1 MQAPPPTPHIP
12 ANPPMTWWAAT
23 QITLLCTLFGVNAI
37 AVKFAFQGFGV
48 FSSASIRFGT
58 AALVIALWAMLT
70 GRSFRLR
77 PGQLRHLCVYS
88 TVFAVQLS
96 LFYIGLDR
104 TYASRGTLLVNLL
117 PFIVLVLAHFFIPGD
132 RVTPRKLAGLL
143 LGFSGVVC
151 VFSGHADITGRARS
165 GDILI
170 LVATTLWACNI
181 VYIKR
186 VIDTFSAFHIVFYSM
201 LLSFPFF
208 SLAAILFD
216 ASAVKTLSI
225 AAVVALCY
233 QTFITASFG
242 FMAWNHLL
250 KKFGAVNLHS
260 FVFIMPLVGVYGA
273 HLALAEPVTLRLML
287 ALALIVA
294 GLLVIH
300 FHPPQRFAP
309 FPKGGRR

>member
-1 MQAPPPTPHIP
+1 METPPPILDMPT
-12 ANPPMTWWAAT
+12 NPPMTWWSAT
-23 QITLLCTLFGVNAI
+23 QVTLLCTLFGVNAI

-58 AALVIALWAMLT
+58 AVLVIALWAMLT

-77 PGQLRHLCVYS
+77 PGQFRHLFVYS
-88 TVFAVQLS
+88 TLFAVQLS

-104 TYASRGTLLVNLL
+104 TYASRGTLLINLL

-132 RVTPRKLAGLL
+132 RVTPRKLMGLL

-151 VFSGHADITGRARS
+151 VFSGHSDITGRARS
-165 GDILI
+165 GDIFI

-186 VIDTFSAFHIVFYSM
+186 IIDTFTAFHIVFYSM

-208 SLAAILFD
+208 SLAAFLFD
-216 ASAVKTLSI
+216 AAAVKTLSI
-225 AAVVALCY
+225 AAILALGY
-233 QTFITASFG
+233 QTFVTASFG

-250 KKFGAVNLHS
+250 KRFGAVNLHS

-273 HLALAEPVTLRLML
+273 HVVLDEPVTLRLVL

-300 FHPPQRFAP
+300 FNPPRRFSVL
-309 FPKGGRR
+309 PKRGKT

>member
-1 MQAPPPTPHIP
+1 METLPPPDMP
-12 ANPPMTWWAAT
+12 ANPPLTWWAAV
-23 QITLLCTLFGVNAI
+23 QITLLCTLFGANAV
-37 AVKFAFQGFGV
+37 AVKYAFQGFGV

-58 AALVIALWAMLT
+58 AALVIALWALLT
-70 GRSFRLR
+70 GRSFRLQ
-77 PGQLRHLCVYS
+77 PGQLRHLLVYS
-88 TVFAVQLS
+88 ALFAVQLS
-96 LFYIGLDR
+96 LFYLGLDR
-104 TYASRGTLLVNLL
+104 TYASRGILLINLL
-117 PFIVLVLAHFFIPGD
+117 PFIILLLAHFFIPGD

-151 VFSGHADITGRARS
+151 VFSGDAEISGRART
-165 GDILI
+165 GDLLI
-170 LVATTLWACNI
+170 LAATTLWACNI

-186 VIDTFSAFHIVFYSM
+186 VIDTFTAFQIVFYSM

-208 SLAAILFD
+208 SLGAYFFDPAAF
-216 ASAVKTLSI
+216 KTISV
-225 AAVVALCY
+225 AALAALGY
-233 QTFITASFG
+233 QTFVTAAFG

-287 ALALIVA
+287 ALALIAA

-300 FHPPQRFAP
+300 FHPPQRFLRAP
-309 FPKGGRR
+309 ARNRR

>member
-1 MQAPPPTPHIP
+1 
-12 ANPPMTWWAAT
+12 MTWWAAA
-23 QITLLCTLFGVNAI
+23 QITLLCTLFGLNAI
-37 AVKFAFQGFGV
+37 AVKYAFQGFGV

-77 PGQLRHLCVYS
+77 PGQIRHLVVYS
-88 TVFAVQLS
+88 ALFAVQLS
-96 LFYIGLDR
+96 LFYLGLDR

-132 RVTPRKLAGLL
+132 RVTLRKLVGLL

-151 VFSGHADITGRARS
+151 VFSGYTDVAGRIRS

-170 LVATTLWACNI
+170 LVATTLWACNV

-186 VIDTFSAFHIVFYSM
+186 VISTFAAFHIVFYSM
-201 LLSFPFF
+201 LLAFPAF
-208 SLAAILFD
+208 SLAAYCFD
-216 ASAVKTLSI
+216 ATTFKTFSV
-225 AAVVALCY
+225 AAVLALGY
-233 QTFITASFG
+233 QTFVTAAFG
-242 FMAWNHLL
+242 FIAWNHLL

-260 FVFIMPLVGVYGA
+260 FMFIMPLVGVYGA
-273 HLALAEPVTLRLML
+273 HLALGEPVTLRLIW
-287 ALALIVA
+287 ALMLIVA

-300 FHPPQRFAP
+300 FKPPPRFKP
-309 FPKGGRR
+309 PPH

>member
-1 MQAPPPTPHIP
+1 METQPPPNTP

-23 QITLLCTLFGVNAI
+23 QVTLLCILFGVNAV
-37 AVKFAFQGFGV
+37 AVKFAFRGFGV

-77 PGQLRHLCVYS
+77 AGQARHLVVYS
-88 TVFAVQLS
+88 VLFAVQLS
-96 LFYIGLDR
+96 LFYAGLDR
-104 TYASRGTLLVNLL
+104 TYASRGTLLINLL
-117 PFIVLVLAHFFIPGD
+117 PFIILVLAHFFIPGD
-132 RVTPRKLAGLL
+132 RVTPRKLTGLI

-151 VFSGHADITGRARS
+151 VFSGDADLTGRMRT
-165 GDILI
+165 GDIFI

-186 VIDTFSAFHIVFYSM
+186 VIDTFTAFHIVFYSM
-201 LLSFPFF
+201 LLSFPVF
-208 SLAAILFD
+208 SLEALLFD
-216 ASAVKTLSI
+216 ATSVKTLSL
-225 AAVVALCY
+225 AAVLALCY
-233 QTFITASFG
+233 QTFVTASFG
-242 FMAWNHLL
+242 FIAWNHLL

-273 HLALAEPVTLRLML
+273 HLALGEPVTPRLIL
-287 ALALIVA
+287 ALALIVG

-300 FHPPQRFAP
+300 FTPPQRFIHP
-309 FPKGGRR
+309 PNKGSI